1 MPLRAIIAPWK
12 LALHPASYKEVG
24 FYVEVDTKASGRRI
38 HVHEYP
44 KRDVPYAEDMGR
56 HAKKFSITCYVIG
69 RQRDHVWT
77 DYQEQRDKLIK
88 ALETEGSGKLV
99 RPTTNQDDDVLVES
113 YSVSERREK
122 GGFAQFEITFV
133 EAGVN
138 IANTPQADT
147 PAVVNNAATAV
158 VDAAKASAEAGL
170 NV

>member
-56 HAKKFSITCYVIG
+56 HAKKFSITAYVIG
-69 RQRDHVWT
+69 VQRDHVWK
-77 DYQEQRDKLIK
+77 DYQEQRDKLI
-88 ALETEGSGKLV
+88 AVLETEGSGKLV
-99 RPTTNQDDDVLVES
+99 RPTTNQDDDVVVES
-113 YSVSERREK
+113 YSVSERRDK
-122 GGFAQFEITFV
+122 GGFAQFEISFV

-138 IANTPQADT
+138 IADTAAADT
-147 PAVVNNAATAV
+147 QAVANAAATAV
-158 VDAAKASAEAGL
+158 VNAAKASAEVKL
-170 NV
+170 QV